1 MPHGTGS
8 LHAQLRGKSV
18 NSENR
23 QVEILSRALIMRDK
37 VVNLLYFVSLS
48 VDELPVLLAAY
59 TKKMLCFRSLMWILT
74 LYS

>member
-1 MPHGTGS
+1 
-8 LHAQLRGKSV
+8 
-18 NSENR
+18 
-23 QVEILSRALIMRDK
+23 MRDK